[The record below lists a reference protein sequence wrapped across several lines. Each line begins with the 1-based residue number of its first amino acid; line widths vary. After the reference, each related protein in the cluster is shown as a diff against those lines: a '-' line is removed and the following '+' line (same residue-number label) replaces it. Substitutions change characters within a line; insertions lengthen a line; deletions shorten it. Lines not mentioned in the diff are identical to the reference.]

1 MPLKHSTEKTS
12 DSIFSELELHEPPG
26 FLFVDHIAIA
36 VCVGD
41 LENQV
46 RMYQQI
52 GFHELHREEIGGRD
66 QVREVLLQIG
76 ESPNLIQLVEP
87 MSADS
92 PIQKQLDSNGGRGGL
107 AHIGLRVK
115 NAKVAFDFFK
125 AKNFCIIDEAPRPGS
140 RGTTVFFL
148 HPKSREGPSF
158 GVLYEVVED
167 PTAGNVTY
175 LSVVK

>member
-1 MPLKHSTEKTS
+1 MPAKNSTDKNY
-12 DSIFSELELHEPPG
+12 DSVFSELKVDEPPG

-36 VCVGD
+36 VCAGD
-41 LENQV
+41 LESQV
-46 RMYQQI
+46 LMYQQI
-52 GFHELHREEIGGRD
+52 GFRELHREEIAGRD

-92 PIQKQLDSNGGRGGL
+92 PVQKQIDRNGGRGGL
-107 AHIGLRVK
+107 AHVGFRVK
-115 NAKVAFDFFK
+115 SAQAAFDFFK
-125 AKNFCIIDEAPRPGS
+125 AKNFNIIDSAPRPGS

-148 HPKSREGPSF
+148 HPKSHDDSAF

-167 PTAGNVTY
+167 PTA
-175 LSVVK
+175 

>member
-1 MPLKHSTEKTS
+1 MPAKNSTDKNY
-12 DSIFSELELHEPPG
+12 DSVFSELKVDEPPG

-36 VCVGD
+36 VCAGD
-41 LENQV
+41 LESQV

-52 GFHELHREEIGGRD
+52 GFRELHREEIGGRD

-87 MSADS
+87 LSADS
-92 PIQKQLDSNGGRGGL
+92 PVQKQIDRNGGRGGL
-107 AHIGLRVK
+107 AHVGFRVK
-115 NAKVAFDFFK
+115 SAQAAFDFFK
-125 AKNFCIIDEAPRPGS
+125 AKNFNIIDSAPRPGS

-148 HPKSREGPSF
+148 HPKSHDDSAF

-167 PTAGNVTY
+167 PTAE
-175 LSVVK
+175 